1 MMNNGQ
7 SDIKQFLE
15 FIEEVRNYSSH
26 TIDAYRRDLEKFNS
40 FLTDEIGESFTS
52 YKVVDNYKIKDF
64 KKIILKFFNKEI
76 ENGRSS
82 KTRARRL
89 STIKAFFKFLIQ
101 ENILTNNPA
110 MYVSSPKIEK
120 RLPIV
125 IQKKRI
131 KSLMKQPK
139 KQDGKI
145 KKENKKSRKDSRKRL
160 LRNTAI
166 LELFY
171 ATGIRLSELVNLNI
185 GSVNENEMLLKVFGK
200 GKKERIVPFGKP
212 AKVALKVYL
221 KKRNLNFQSSPEIP
235 LFCSWHENRI
245 GVRRVQ
251 VILEDYLAVVLG
263 PENTYSRAGA
273 NPHTLRHSFATH
285 LIEENVDIRLIQELL
300 GHSSVSS
307 TQLYTNVDTKKMIEI
322 YRDKHP
328 HGS

>member
-1 MMNNGQ
+1 MNDNGQ

-15 FIEEVRNYSSH
+15 FIEKERRYSLH

-82 KTRARRL
+82 ETRARRL

-139 KQDGKI
+139 KQDCKI
-145 KKENKKSRKDSRKRL
+145 KKENKKSRKGSRKRL

-235 LFCSWHENRI
+235 LFCSWRENRI